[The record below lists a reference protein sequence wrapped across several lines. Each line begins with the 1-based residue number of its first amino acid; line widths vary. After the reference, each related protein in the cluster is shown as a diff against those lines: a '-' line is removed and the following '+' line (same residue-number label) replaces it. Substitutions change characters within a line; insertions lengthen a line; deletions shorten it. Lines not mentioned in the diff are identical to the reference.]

1 MSENV
6 IEVSVA
12 PDMTLMEFIDSL
24 PVNILGYMFGY
35 DEEELASALGV
46 TVEDLENGSYK
57 SDVSAVDKV
66 IDLYLFAYVR
76 TMAFIRLTSE
86 LERDLVEEEIVYLD
100 KCCYSVYEELDMVD
114 GEPDFNKFIDTLVD
128 DVINM
133 N

>member
-1 MSENV
+1 MSENL

-114 GEPDFNKFIDTLVD
+114 GEPDFEKFIDTLVD
-128 DVINM
+128 NVINM
-133 N
+133 D